1 MATETLKLQIT
12 ADNAQAMAELNQ
24 LTQEL
29 KKLETNI
36 SKSTDP
42 KALVKFSSELNVV
55 KSRMEVVNAALNP
68 ILPKMQEMAKS
79 SNTAAFALTNVGRVA
94 QDLPFGFMGIQN
106 NLNPLLESFQRLKAE
121 SGSTG
126 GALKALGSSLIG
138 AGGIGLA
145 WSVAS
150 SAFLLFQNGMAGFN
164 KKTEEAKKKTDEFT
178 ESLKKERE
186 AAAGQI
192 SDLKAN
198 LFIAQNQNESL
209 EKRKIA
215 VQNLISSYPAYF
227 QGLTTENALTKDLTK
242 NIDDVTDALIKQA
255 RARAYSA
262 KIEKLAGDDLALENK
277 NAEIRLQRIKA
288 ENELQK
294 ERLNPTSRSGG
305 GIGGASVG
313 KEEILTKNIA
323 EYNRQIVGNNIDRTK
338 IYYEQLGLQNK
349 INQAKKETIL
359 LEEKADKPIKEK
371 VYAETKPKLKLEDFH
386 GKQVYAEAAQVQQ
399 HLLDVQRE
407 MSAQV
412 QKEYDTRVKMEALIR
427 LGKPIERK
435 LDAAPNKA
443 IEEAQLELTNR
454 NTEAQKIL
462 NEQMND
468 RITIAATLS
477 DSFGQI
483 LSTMATAE
491 NPFQA
496 LTEGLKNMV
505 IELGI
510 AVARAVA
517 FKAILMA
524 IDPSGVT
531 ANLAGGGG
539 GIGGIL
545 AGLFGGKRKQM
556 AAGGIATSATDVT
569 FGEAGPE
576 AIMPLDR
583 LNGFV
588 DRAVRASSM
597 NLNNG
602 LAMQGGD
609 MGGEFV
615 LRGNDMVLM
624 LQRAGYSLNLRR

>member
-1 MATETLKLQIT
+1 MEADVAAKATEVFKEQEKL
-12 ADNAQAMAELNQ
+12 DEN
-24 LTQEL
+24 
-29 KKLETNI
+29 
-36 SKSTDP
+36 
-42 KALVKFSSELNVV
+42 
-55 KSRMEVVNAALNP
+55 
-68 ILPKMQEMAKS
+68 
-79 SNTAAFALTNVGRVA
+79 
-94 QDLPFGFMGIQN
+94 
-106 NLNPLLESFQRLKAE
+106 RL
-121 SGSTG
+121 
-126 GALKALGSSLIG
+126 
-138 AGGIGLA
+138 
-145 WSVAS
+145 
-150 SAFLLFQNGMAGFN
+150 
-164 KKTEEAKKKTDEFT
+164 
-178 ESLKKERE
+178 
-186 AAAGQI
+186 
-192 SDLKAN
+192 
-198 LFIAQNQNESL
+198 
-209 EKRKIA
+209 
-215 VQNLISSYPAYF
+215 
-227 QGLTTENALTKDLTK
+227 
-242 NIDDVTDALIKQA
+242 
-255 RARAYSA
+255 
-262 KIEKLAGDDLALENK
+262 KIEKARADLDK
-277 NAEIRLQRIKA
+277 QRKA
-288 ENELQK
+288 
-294 ERLNPTSRSGG
+294 PTQIGG
-305 GIGGASVG
+305 GGTLGGMSAGTVSGVEVAEKNLVG
-313 KEEILTKNIA
+313 LLKIQDGLLTSIDKKKIDIA
-323 EYNRQIVGNNIDRTK
+323 KTQNRINNLT
-338 IYYEQLGLQNK
+338 
-349 INQAKKETIL
+349 AETIGL
-359 LEEKADKPIKEK
+359 DAKADKPKR
-371 VYAETKPKLKLEDFH
+371 ETAAASPKLKLEDFH

-454 NTEAQKIL
+454 NTEAQKLL

-483 LSTMATAE
+483 LSSMATAE